1 VAGASNAAAMISKR
15 TKDALKAAKA
25 RGVVLGRPQLAI
37 DQKNAAV
44 ASAEALR
51 PILTELADLSMSV
64 IAAELTKRKIKIA
77 RGGAWTAMQCFGC
90 RIVWDCVNNLRT
102 LAKELHQFFAAPVTR
117 VVFRHR
123 HHAFLCRFSVKS
135 VGERH
140 DRRQRGQALFILRHS
155 QQIARDRSQ
164 HSLIIAGRSDLAP
177 QCVTERLLST
187 PSNRIT
193 GLSF

>member
-1 VAGASNAAAMISKR
+1 MISKR

-77 RGGAWTAMQCFGC
+77 RGGAWTAMQ
-90 RIVWDCVNNLRT
+90 VLRM
-102 LAKELHQFFAAPVTR
+102 Q
-117 VVFRHR
+117 
-123 HHAFLCRFSVKS
+123 
-135 VGERH
+135 
-140 DRRQRGQALFILRHS
+140 DRLGLRQ
-155 QQIARDRSQ
+155 
-164 HSLIIAGRSDLAP
+164 
-177 QCVTERLLST
+177 
-187 PSNRIT
+187 
-193 GLSF
+193 